1 MIFGIGTDILDRKRL
16 DRGLDAAFIRR
27 AYTDAE
33 RLQAAQRYDPSAYYA
48 TRFAA
53 KEAVFKAISACVT
66 DFRPQDIETL
76 ADEHGKPG
84 VFLHGKTAEEVHDRL
99 AGREYSILVS
109 LSCEDK
115 TAIAYAVI
123 DAAQ

>member
-1 MIFGIGTDILDRKRL
+1 MIFGIGTDILDRERL

-66 DFRPQDIETL
+66 DNRPQDIETL
-76 ADEHGKPG
+76 ADEHGKPS
-84 VFLHGKTAEEVHDRL
+84 VFLHGKTAEEVSDRL

>member
-1 MIFGIGTDILDRKRL
+1 MIFGIGTDILDRERL

-66 DFRPQDIETL
+66 DFHPQDIETL

-84 VFLHGKTAEEVHDRL
+84 VFLHGKTAEEVNDRL

>member
-1 MIFGIGTDILDRKRL
+1 MIFGIGTDILDRERL
-16 DRGLDAAFIRR
+16 DRGLDTAFIRHV
-27 AYTDAE
+27 YTDAE
-33 RLQAAQRYDPSAYYA
+33 RLQAAQRHDPAAYYA

-53 KEAVFKAISACVT
+53 KEAVFKAISACAT

-84 VFLHGKTAEEVHDRL
+84 VFLHGKTAEEVDDRL

>member
-1 MIFGIGTDILDRKRL
+1 MIFGIGTDILDRERL

-33 RLQAAQRYDPSAYYA
+33 RLQAAQRCDPAAYYA

-84 VFLHGKTAEEVHDRL
+84 VFLHGKTAEEVNDRL

>member
-1 MIFGIGTDILDRKRL
+1 MIFGIGTDILDRERL

-27 AYTDAE
+27 AYTVAE
-33 RLQAAQRYDPSAYYA
+33 RLQAALRYDAYAYYA

-84 VFLHGKTAEEVHDRL
+84 VFLHGKTAEEVNDRL